1 MAIDTQKPASRR
13 NVLAAGLGALGG
25 IVASALGRPLDV
37 RAAANGNVQLGTG
50 VGNTDNDSANETR
63 VNATGAATTAL
74 SAVSPTGTGFNAT
87 SADTTPTNF
96 EVPFPSLPHSHKSGV
111 IGTVGDITEIDPNNP
126 NGSGQMPFNTDEVG
140 VFGFSN
146 VSVNSNG
153 VWGDS
158 FDGTG
163 VVGTGGTGVWGFGN
177 WGVYAQADGSPL
189 SAALVTDG
197 KIVFKN
203 RMGRAYVST
212 NHTYRDVLVPGMTT
226 ASLVIATLQTNR
238 AGIYIQAVG
247 PHNGYFRLYLNKKV
261 TGTSYFSY
269 LVVN

>member
-25 IVASALGRPLDV
+25 LVASALGRPLDV
-37 RAAANGNVQLGTG
+37 RAVANGSVQLGTG
-50 VGNTDNDSANETR
+50 VGNTDNDSAAETR
-63 VNATGAATTAL
+63 VNATAAATTAL
-74 SAVSPTGTGFNAT
+74 SAVSPSGTGLNAT

-96 EVPFPSLPHSHKSGV
+96 DVPFDSLPHSHKSGV
-111 IGTVGDITEIDPNNP
+111 VGTTGDITEIDPNDP
-126 NGSGQMPFNTDEVG
+126 NGPGLMPFNTDEVG

-163 VVGTGGTGVWGFGN
+163 VVGTGGTGVWGLGN

-197 KIVFKN
+197 KIAF
-203 RMGRAYVST
+203 RGRSGKSYVST
-212 NHTYRDVLVPGMTT
+212 NHTYRDVSILGMTT
-226 ASLVIATLQTNR
+226 SSQVIATLQTNR

-247 PHNGYFRLYLNKKV
+247 PHTGYFRLYLNKKV
-261 TGTSYFSY
+261 PGTTYFSY